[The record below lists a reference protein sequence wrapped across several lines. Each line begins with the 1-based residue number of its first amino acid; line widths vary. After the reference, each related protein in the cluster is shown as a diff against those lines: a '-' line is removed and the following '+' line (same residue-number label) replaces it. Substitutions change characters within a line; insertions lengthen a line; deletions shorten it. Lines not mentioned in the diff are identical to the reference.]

1 MFERE
6 RQTMLTGAGGSTTVQ
21 TQVINNVEY
30 ATIDQVQ
37 EVANL
42 SAKRARA
49 QVFADLKNKPS
60 ARSAVGMR

>member
-21 TQVINNVEY
+21 TQVINSVEY

-42 SAKRARA
+42 SAKKARA
-49 QVFADLKNKPS
+49 QVFSDMRNRPS
-60 ARSAVGMR
+60 TRASLGMG